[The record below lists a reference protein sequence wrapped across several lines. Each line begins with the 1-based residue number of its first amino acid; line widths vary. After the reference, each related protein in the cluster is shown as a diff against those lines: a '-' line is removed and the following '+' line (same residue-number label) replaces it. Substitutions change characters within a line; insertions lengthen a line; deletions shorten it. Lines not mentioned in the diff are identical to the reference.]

1 MKNSDVI
8 YNGIIK
14 DINFKLCRN
23 YTPYIEI
30 LVETLDVNKAL
41 ISSCYYFTGKSKY
54 LSYNELSNLLEY
66 FDIKVEDEILS
77 SLNSLIGK
85 EVYLIKN
92 PDFESK
98 YKILKDYKEEVI

>member
-1 MKNSDVI
+1 MQNNDVI

-14 DINFKLCRN
+14 EISFKLCRN

-30 LVETLDVNKAL
+30 IVETLDVNKVL
-41 ISSCYYFTGKSKY
+41 ISSCYHFTDKSKY

-66 FDIKVEDEILS
+66 FDIEIKDDILI

-98 YKILKDYKEEVI
+98 YKILKDYKEEEF

>member
-1 MKNSDVI
+1 MKNNVVI

-14 DINFKLCRN
+14 EINFKLCRN

-30 LVETLDVNKAL
+30 VVETLDVNKVL
-41 ISSCYYFTGKSKY
+41 ISSCYHFTNKSKY
-54 LSYNELSNLLEY
+54 LSYYELSNLLEY
-66 FDIKVEDEILS
+66 FDIEVKDNILD
-77 SLNSLIGK
+77 SLNSLISK

-98 YKILKDYKEEVI
+98 YKILKDYKEEEI